1 MRMIPAR
8 GETRTLLLVLE
19 RGDDVV
25 ACVREALAH
34 EGAQTG
40 LVTAGIGSLSTL
52 HMHTITR
59 ATGASAGDVHMQ
71 ASGPIEVGSML
82 GSIQNGEPHIHFV
95 AHHTGED
102 RTYIGHL
109 EPGSIVAWRAEI
121 GLILF
126 DATTPSAEE

>member
-1 MRMIPAR
+1 MQVVSAQ

-19 RGDDVV
+19 RGDDVL
-25 ACVREALAH
+25 ACIREALAR
-34 EGAQTG
+34 EGARTG
-40 LVTAGIGSLSTL
+40 LVTAGIGSFSVL

-59 ATGASAGDVHMQ
+59 GEGESAGDIHMD
-71 ASGPIEVGSML
+71 AKGPIEVGSML

-95 AHHTGED
+95 AHHTADD

-126 DATTPSAEE
+126 DATTPQR